1 MCPTSSTHGLRA
13 ITGCHPS
20 PTIPVKTPRL
30 NVSGGETRTG
40 STMVVDMAPANTD
53 TTVDVPGSLCDD
65 VEALSDTETTTAV
78 KVYRENTMVV

>member
-1 MCPTSSTHGLRA
+1 MS
-13 ITGCHPS
+13 
-20 PTIPVKTPRL
+20 
-30 NVSGGETRTG
+30 
-40 STMVVDMAPANTD
+40 PANTD